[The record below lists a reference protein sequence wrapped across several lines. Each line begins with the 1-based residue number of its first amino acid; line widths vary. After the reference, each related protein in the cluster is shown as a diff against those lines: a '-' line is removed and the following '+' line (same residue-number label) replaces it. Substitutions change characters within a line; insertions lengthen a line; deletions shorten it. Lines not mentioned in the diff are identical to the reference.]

1 MSALKEEVSETFRR
15 FVAAQKGRDEAELAP
30 LLLEGP
36 EFLWV
41 TTSAVTIW
49 GRDAALARF
58 RANWEKQW
66 HLDPDLAA
74 LRIVEISP
82 GVALL
87 HVPLRFTFAPHGEQA
102 IPTSIKWSGV
112 FRRVEDRWIIA
123 AILLATVL

>member
-1 MSALKEEVSETFRR
+1 MNALQEDVSEMFRR
-15 FVAAQKGRDEAELAP
+15 FVVAQNGRSEAELAP

-41 TTSAVTIW
+41 TTLAVTIW
-49 GRDAALARF
+49 GHNAALARF
-58 RANWEKQW
+58 RANWEEQW

-82 GVALL
+82 GTALL
-87 HVPLRFTFAPHGEQA
+87 HVPLRFTFAPHGEKV
-102 IPTSIKWSGV
+102 IPTSIEWNGV